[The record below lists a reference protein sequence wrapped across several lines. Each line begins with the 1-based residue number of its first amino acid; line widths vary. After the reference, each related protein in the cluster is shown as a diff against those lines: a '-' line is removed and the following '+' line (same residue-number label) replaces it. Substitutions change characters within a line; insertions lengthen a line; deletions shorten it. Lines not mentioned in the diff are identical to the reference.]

1 VQKEKRILK
10 IEDILAA
17 GYEMKA
23 AEAGSWRIYDE
34 ENPIPGYFEFDWL
47 SSRFPDLY
55 HDFAISSV
63 GLINKLHTLIDFS
76 AMHVLDVGAGTG
88 RSSIELSKKA
98 KQVHSTD
105 VYSSVIEFGKNEIQR
120 LGIENI
126 DYSYGDRDH
135 LPFSDNT
142 FDAVV
147 FSWAEPNHHEAYR
160 VLKNNGFLI
169 QMASIPEALC
179 GEITDH
185 LHGTNIND
193 TKIFLPDYPD
203 ELDQK
208 DNTVFSGIPLS
219 GLVNV
224 HRFTFLS
231 KYKSTEE
238 LAAIVGRLYGPKAK
252 EYFTS
257 RNQNTYSWR
266 NEILIG
272 QVKK

>member
-1 VQKEKRILK
+1 MKL
-10 IEDILAA
+10 EDILAA
-17 GYEMKA
+17 GYDMKA
-23 AEAGSWRIYDE
+23 AEKGSWRIYDE

-55 HDFAISSV
+55 HDFAISTV

-76 AMHVLDVGAGTG
+76 AMTVLDVGAGTG

-98 KQVHSTD
+98 KHVDSTD
-105 VYSSVIEFGKNEIQR
+105 VYRSVIEFGKNEIQR
-120 LGIENI
+120 LGIKNI
-126 DYSYGDRDH
+126 NYMVGDRDH
-135 LPFSDNT
+135 LPFADNT

-160 VLKNNGFLI
+160 VLKNKGYLI
-169 QMASIPEALC
+169 QMASIPDALC

-185 LHGTNIND
+185 LHGTKRSD
-193 TKIFLPDYPD
+193 PAIFLPDYPD
-203 ELDQK
+203 EVDQK
-208 DNTVFSGIPLS
+208 DNSVFSGISLD
-219 GLVNV
+219 GAVNV
-224 HRFTFLS
+224 CRFTYLS
-231 KYKSTEE
+231 KYSSPEE

-252 EYFTS
+252 EYFAS
-257 RNQNTYSWR
+257 RQQDTYAWR

>member
-1 VQKEKRILK
+1 MK

-23 AEAGSWRIYDE
+23 AEPGSWRIYDE

-76 AMHVLDVGAGTG
+76 AMDVLDVGAGTG
-88 RSSIELSKKA
+88 RSSIELSKRARK
-98 KQVHSTD
+98 VFSTD
-105 VYSSVIEFGKNEIQR
+105 VYTSVIEFGRNEIQK

-126 DYSYGDRDH
+126 DYRYGDRDH
-135 LPFSDNT
+135 LPFADNT

-160 VLKNNGFLI
+160 VLKNNGYLI
-169 QMASIPEALC
+169 QMASIPDALC

-185 LHGTNIND
+185 LHGTSVND
-193 TKIFLPDYPD
+193 PKIFHPDYPD
-203 ELDQK
+203 EFDRM
-208 DNTVFSGIPLS
+208 DSTVFSGIALS

-224 HRFTFLS
+224 HRFTYLS
-231 KYKSTEE
+231 KYKSVEE
-238 LAAIVGRLYGPKAK
+238 LASIVGRLYGPKAK
-252 EYFTS
+252 AYFTH
-257 RNQNTYSWR
+257 RNQATYAWR
-266 NEILIG
+266 NEIKIG